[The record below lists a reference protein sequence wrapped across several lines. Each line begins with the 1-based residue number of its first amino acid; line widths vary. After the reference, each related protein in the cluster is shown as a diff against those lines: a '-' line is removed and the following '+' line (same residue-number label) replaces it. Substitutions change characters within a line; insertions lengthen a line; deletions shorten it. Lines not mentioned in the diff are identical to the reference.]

1 MQNNNFID
9 HGFIHN
15 DRIKVN
21 HEVELSNLNEGI
33 NQFNEFMVLKN
44 KMITKSSIGTVTMLG
59 VD

>member
-9 HGFIHN
+9 HGFIPN

-33 NQFNEFMVLKN
+33 NQFNEFV
-44 KMITKSSIGTVTMLG
+44 V
-59 VD
+59 